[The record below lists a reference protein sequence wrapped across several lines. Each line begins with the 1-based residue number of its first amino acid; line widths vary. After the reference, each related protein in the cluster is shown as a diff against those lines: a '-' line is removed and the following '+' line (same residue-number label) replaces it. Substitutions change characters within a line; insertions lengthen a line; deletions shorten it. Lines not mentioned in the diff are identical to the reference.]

1 MTAKVIIF
9 DFDGTLVNTIDVI
22 VDITNRLALEFGY
35 KQTTQVELNQL
46 KNLSSREIVKQSGIS
61 ILKLPFLIKKV
72 RSELNKEIKN
82 IRPICEIEDI
92 LSELSSS
99 GHRLGIVTSN
109 SKENIIEFI
118 EKHEWQHLF
127 DFVYSGTTLFGKSKV
142 INNLIKQRELNREQI
157 IYVGD
162 ETRDIEAARKSN
174 VKAIA
179 VAWGFNSPEVL
190 AQQNPDFLVHRP
202 QELLSAVMALNSG
215 ETHLNSYLLSSQGTV
230 DI

>member
-9 DFDGTLVNTIDVI
+9 DFDGTLANTIDVI

-35 KQTTQVELNQL
+35 QPTTHNELDQL

-72 RSELNKEIKN
+72 RAELNKEIKN
-82 IRPICEIEDI
+82 IKPIAGIKDV
-92 LSELSSS
+92 LQELSSR
-99 GHRLGIVTSN
+99 GHRLGIITSN
-109 SKENIIEFI
+109 SKENIVDFL
-118 EKHEWQHLF
+118 EKNEWQHLF
-127 DFVYSGTTLFGKSKV
+127 EFVYSGTTLFGKSKI
-142 INNLIKQRELNREQI
+142 INRLIKQKEISRDQI

-179 VAWGFNSPEVL
+179 VTWGFNSAEVL
-190 AQQNPDFLVHRP
+190 AQQNPDFIVSQP
-202 QELLSAVMALNSG
+202 QELISAVMALQASE
-215 ETHLNSYLLSSQGTV
+215 ETIDSYSLSNQIFLN
-230 DI
+230 

>member
-9 DFDGTLVNTIDVI
+9 DFDGTLANTIDVI

-35 KQTTQVELNQL
+35 KQTTQGELDKL

-72 RSELNKEIKN
+72 RAELNKEIKN
-82 IRPICEIEDI
+82 IKPISEIKDV
-92 LSELSSS
+92 LYELSSR
-99 GHRLGIVTSN
+99 GHQLGIVTSN
-109 SKENIIEFI
+109 SKENIGEFL
-118 EKHEWQHLF
+118 EKNEWQHLF
-127 DFVYSGTTLFGKSKV
+127 DFVYSGTTLFGKSKI
-142 INNLIKQRELNREQI
+142 INNLIKQRKINREQI

-179 VAWGFNSPEVL
+179 VTWGFNSAEVL
-190 AQQNPDFLVHRP
+190 AEQNPDFLVSQP
-202 QELLSAVMALNSG
+202 QELLSAVMALHTT
-215 ETHLNSYLLSSQGTV
+215 EEMINSYSLSNEVLLN
-230 DI
+230 

>member
-9 DFDGTLVNTIDVI
+9 DFDGTLANTIDVI

-35 KQTTQVELNQL
+35 KQTTQGELDKL

-72 RSELNKEIKN
+72 RAELNKEIKN
-82 IRPICEIEDI
+82 IKPISEIKDV
-92 LSELSSS
+92 LYELSSR
-99 GHRLGIVTSN
+99 GHQLGIVTSN
-109 SKENIIEFI
+109 SKENIGEFL
-118 EKHEWQHLF
+118 EKNEWQHLF
-127 DFVYSGTTLFGKSKV
+127 DFVHSGTTLFGKSKI
-142 INNLIKQRELNREQI
+142 INNLIKQRKINREEI

-179 VAWGFNSPEVL
+179 VTWGFNSAEVL
-190 AQQNPDFLVHRP
+190 AQQNPDFLVSQP
-202 QELLSAVMALNSG
+202 QELLSAVMALHTT
-215 ETHLNSYLLSSQGTV
+215 EEMINSYSLSNEVLLN
-230 DI
+230 